1 MNSYLSYIYLLYFH
15 LGFITARY
23 NIRCMKKLIS
33 ILVLLF
39 TITVFADVKISDY
52 KNYTITKT
60 NFQLEEVSKGLNY
73 PWGMTFIDD
82 NNLLITEK
90 KSGRLVK
97 INISTGEQFNIAH
110 D

>member
-1 MNSYLSYIYLLYFH
+1 
-15 LGFITARY
+15 
-23 NIRCMKKLIS
+23 MKTLIS

-39 TITVFADVKISDY
+39 TFTVFADVKISDY

-60 NFQLEEVSKGLNY
+60 NFQLEEISKGLNY

-97 INISTGEQFNIAH
+97 IMLFFSHNSSF
-110 D
+110 

>member
-1 MNSYLSYIYLLYFH
+1 MNSYLSYIYPLNFH
-15 LGFITARY
+15 LEFITTRY
-23 NIRCMKKLIS
+23 NIRCMKTLTS

-39 TITVFADVKISDY
+39 TFTVFADVKISDY

-90 KSGRLVK
+90 KAEG
-97 INISTGEQFNIAH
+97 
-110 D
+110 